1 MGRYATIDVGTNT
14 VRLLVA
20 DADTDGTYRAVF
32 QEQFIT
38 RLGERLQETGTLSP
52 AAMER
57 TIRVLQR
64 FAQTATE
71 HRVQEVLA
79 VTTSAAREAKNRG
92 EFLDRAR
99 REAGID
105 LVVISGE
112 VEANLTALGVAHAL
126 GPDHT
131 TMLIVDIGGGS
142 TEFTAFEQGKVT
154 GYVSLPIGVV
164 KLTEAHLKGDPPST
178 EELQSATTSIRQSI
192 RQVPPSLNIPAAAIL
207 VATAGTPTTLAA
219 IDLRMTTYDGERVTG
234 HRLSRKRIQE
244 LLDRLCSLPFRRRS
258 EIIGLE
264 PARADVI
271 VAGTLLTRE
280 ILDLF
285 GFDELTVSDGGLREG
300 VLLNHL
306 AHHKRPPT
314 VRTGVKRLAKKK
326 TK

>member
-20 DADTDGTYRAVF
+20 DAEDDTTYRVVF
-32 QEQFIT
+32 EEQVIT

-64 FAQTATE
+64 FAQTAKE
-71 HRVQEVLA
+71 HRVEEILA

-112 VEANLTALGVAHAL
+112 VEATLTALGVAHAL
-126 GPDHT
+126 GPDHA

-142 TEFTAFEQGKVT
+142 TEFTAFEQGRVT
-154 GYVSLPIGVV
+154 GSISLPIGVV
-164 KLTEAHLKGDPPST
+164 KLTEAHLESDPPSR
-178 EELQSATTSIRQSI
+178 EELQSAATSIRQSI

-207 VATAGTPTTLAA
+207 GATAGTPTTLAA
-219 IDLRMTTYDGERVTG
+219 IDLRMTTYDGARVTG

-244 LLDRLCSLPFRRRS
+244 LLDRLCSLPLGRRS

-280 ILDLF
+280 ILDVF

-300 VLLNHL
+300 ILLHHL
-306 AHHKRPPT
+306 AHRRSHS
-314 VRTGVKRLAKKK
+314 
-326 TK
+326 